1 MSKLRFRVIE
11 TAFRKKAVEMATP
24 TERPSEYFGKQL
36 SQLLEHIDK
45 LELIADNQMW
55 TLPKY
60 REPLFIR

>member
-1 MSKLRFRVIE
+1 
-11 TAFRKKAVEMATP
+11 MATP